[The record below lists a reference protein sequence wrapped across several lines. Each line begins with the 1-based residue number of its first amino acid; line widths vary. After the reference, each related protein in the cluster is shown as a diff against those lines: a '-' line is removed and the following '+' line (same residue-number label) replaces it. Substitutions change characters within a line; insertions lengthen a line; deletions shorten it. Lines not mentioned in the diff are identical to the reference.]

1 MILLLTDW
9 GALFAGVSLLYVCSR
24 FLARR
29 KRNPRNLPR
38 PPGPRGLPLV
48 GNLFQLPQK
57 EPWVEYDRLC
67 KQYGDIL
74 YLEAMGQPILM
85 LGSLERANDMLEK
98 RAANYSD
105 RPVLPALELMQ
116 VGWSFSLMQYGADW
130 RTHRRSFHK
139 LLSPSALP
147 KYKAI
152 FDDEVPAFLRKLHR
166 NPEAFLDHTRDLFG
180 YAIMRVTYGFDDPQ
194 VNKSLLHDGET
205 LLQAFAEATLPG
217 RYLVNDIPFLRH
229 IPEWLPG
236 AGFRRHF
243 NEMARISR
251 RVLVDAF
258 ERAWNDNKSGRRT
271 GHASM
276 VDCLIEDLPGA
287 EGPEREEALRIARNV
302 CAVTYSAGADTMVGS
317 LTALF
322 LALAMNPEAQR
333 KAQAEID
340 SVVGLGR
347 LPSLDDRES
356 LPYVSAVVKEVERWH
371 TVAPL
376 GFTHVTARDDEYN
389 GYFIPKG
396 TYVLTNTW
404 AILHDPSI
412 YKNPLEFNPD
422 RFINDGKLDP
432 TIRDPASAIFGYGR
446 RICPGRYLGDN
457 TFFLVTASVLSAFN
471 IFPPKDDFGNPIPLK
486 LEASPLII
494 STPAPYIV
502 DIRLRSPQHAKL
514 FC

>member
-1 MILLLTDW
+1 MEGSRGKADKRAKSLSQDRSHH
-9 GALFAGVSLLYVCSR
+9 AEANSLLFNLMQFRLLVSSGMNGDSDWEGR
-24 FLARR
+24 EEGIKR
-29 KRNPRNLPR
+29 KGQR
-38 PPGPRGLPLV
+38 PSGRMEPRGAEDAVGEKILITETSGETQPSQPASSPWPKSLPLV

-180 YAIMRVTYGFDDPQ
+180 YAIMRVTYGFDDPL

-217 RYLVNDIPFLRH
+217 RYLVNDIPLLKH

-276 VDCLIEDLPGA
+276 VDSLIEDLPAA

-302 CAVTYSAGADTMVGS
+302 CAVTYSAGADT
-317 LTALF
+317 
-322 LALAMNPEAQR
+322 
-333 KAQAEID
+333 
-340 SVVGLGR
+340 GLGCHR
-347 LPSLDDRES
+347 RDLLSRTLGSGLQFLMLCVAWNEWTRARILVLRPPISFPLNPRSRLAWLSRHLISRCARSILGPVPGHCPMVDLAECCARDCHSLRQSPFEAPDRSRRVLPSIDINLE
-356 LPYVSAVVKEVERWH
+356 LSAHSRSY
-371 TVAPL
+371 L
-376 GFTHVTARDDEYN
+376 G
-389 GYFIPKG
+389 
-396 TYVLTNTW
+396 
-404 AILHDPSI
+404 AILTLAI
-412 YKNPLEFNPD
+412 EPD
-422 RFINDGKLDP
+422 
-432 TIRDPASAIFGYGR
+432 
-446 RICPGRYLGDN
+446 
-457 TFFLVTASVLSAFN
+457 
-471 IFPPKDDFGNPIPLK
+471 
-486 LEASPLII
+486 
-494 STPAPYIV
+494 
-502 DIRLRSPQHAKL
+502 
-514 FC
+514 